1 MADHFDAV
9 ADPRHDITDLYIF
22 QKPGDPA
29 KSILILNVNPAA
41 PTLATTFDPAASYEF
56 KIDTNADALAEI
68 SFHVVFA
75 SSGDGQQ
82 TAIVYRATDAL
93 AQDAGPVGEMIIPH
107 APVSFDR
114 ETRVTTAGAYRFYAG
129 LRSDPFFVEPEG
141 FANNFQFTG
150 HDVNADQN
158 VFGIVLEVPNR
169 ALGSN
174 PSIGLWARTMAPVHD
189 TFHQMDEMARGANF
203 FNLTEED
210 KHTFNG
216 TPPAQQRAIFLPK
229 FVAVFQGFGYS
240 EAEATRSAMEWLPN
254 ILRYDYTNAAG
265 WPNGRQLADDIVDSV
280 VSFMTQGR
288 ITTDLVEPHT
298 DYLADFPY
306 LGPPHAVAAPLDA

>member
-9 ADPRHDITDLYIF
+9 ADPRHDITDLYVF
-22 QKPGDPA
+22 QKPGDPT

-41 PTLATTFDPAASYEF
+41 PTLATTFDPQASYEF
-56 KIDTNADALAEI
+56 KIDTNADAHAEI
-68 SFHVVFA
+68 AFHVVFA

-82 TAIVYRATDAL
+82 TATVCRVTDAL
-93 AQDAGPVGEMIIPH
+93 AQDAGPVGEVIIAH
-107 APVSFDR
+107 ALVSFDR
-114 ETRVTTAGAYRFYAG
+114 ETRITTVGAYQFYAG

-141 FANNFQFTG
+141 FANNFQFSG

-158 VFGIVLEVPNR
+158 VFGIVLEVPNS
-169 ALGSN
+169 ALGTN
-174 PSIGLWARTMAPVHD
+174 RSIGIWARTMAPVHGML
-189 TFHQMDEMARGANF
+189 HQMDEMACGANF

-216 TPPAQQRAIFLPK
+216 TPPAQQRASFLPK
-229 FVAVFQGFGYS
+229 FVSVFQGFGYS
-240 EAEATRSAMEWLPN
+240 EAEARRLAKEWLPN
-254 ILRYDYTNAAG
+254 ILSSDYTNAAG

-280 VSFMTQGR
+280 VSLMTQGR
-288 ITTDLVEPHT
+288 ITTDLVEPHS

-306 LGPPHAVAAPLDA
+306 LGPPHAVPAPPDA